1 MKNRSQLI
9 LGTIFNIIVV
19 ILTTVELSGGQDK
32 PRQTA
37 KTNKA
42 SNRISYR
49 LTNQSSPAIDLPLW
63 YNGDG
68 IENNGFNGN
77 GFLAVDDCQG
87 SFSAGHIYDDFIVSS
102 PNGWHVTSIYENQD
116 VGGAGQLAYMNVYGA
131 TWEIRQGMSDGNPGT
146 LIATGVTYT
155 PTVTAIGTT
164 GFYQVLVD
172 GLDLTLAPGTYWLN
186 VTPIGLGYTNGT
198 AITGGVNCIGS
209 PCGNDQNSFDY
220 DPDFGY
226 VWAAAGA
233 DFSMGVNGVS
243 CPGNC
248 FLLLV
253 YIDSKKILSSGQVEK
268 IPLPMTGESGVE
280 DRSGKP
286 GGNFTV
292 EMTFTNNVIS
302 FARASSSC
310 GRVASTSINGSTL
323 TVNLTGVSCN
333 ASNITVTA
341 NDVKDD
347 AGTNVATACVTM
359 GLLLGDVDGNR
370 VVDSNDLAIVR
381 SQLGQ
386 PTNDTNL
393 RSDVNNDGTID
404 NADLQIVTRQVG
416 TRLP

>member
-1 MKNRSQLI
+1 
-9 LGTIFNIIVV
+9 V
-19 ILTTVELSGGQDK
+19 GQ
-32 PRQTA
+32 
-37 KTNKA
+37 
-42 SNRISYR
+42 
-49 LTNQSSPAIDLPLW
+49 
-63 YNGDG
+63 
-68 IENNGFNGN
+68 
-77 GFLAVDDCQG
+77 
-87 SFSAGHIYDDFIVSS
+87 IYDDFNVSS

-116 VGGAGQLAYMNVYGA
+116 VGGAGPFGYLSVYGA
-131 TWEIRQGMSDGNPGT
+131 TWEIRQGMSDGNAGT
-146 LIATGVTYT
+146 LIAAGVTYA
-155 PTVTAIGTT
+155 PTVTNIGN
-164 GFYQVLVD
+164 GFYKVLID
-172 GLDLTLAPGTYWLN
+172 GLDITLSPGTYWLN
-186 VTPIGLGYTNGT
+186 VTPIGLGYTDGIALT
-198 AITGGVNCIGS
+198 SGVNCVGA
-209 PCGNDQNSFDY
+209 PCGNDQNSFVH
-220 DPDFGY
+220 DPGA

-248 FLLLV
+248 ELRPVFF
-253 YIDSKKILSSGQVEK
+253 DASKILGNGQQEK

-292 EMTFTNNVIS
+292 EMTFTNNIIS

-323 TVNLTGVSCN
+323 TINLTGVSCN

-347 AGTNVATACVTM
+347 AGDNVATACVTM

-370 VVDSNDLAIVR
+370 VVDSNDLTIVR

-393 RSDVNNDGTID
+393 RSDVNNDGTIN

-416 TRLP
+416 TSLP

>member
-1 MKNRSQLI
+1 MKNSSQL
-9 LGTIFNIIVV
+9 
-19 ILTTVELSGGQDK
+19 TVETLFSIIALIVSTAGANGGVDNPREAGQISNASQD
-32 PRQTA
+32 A
-37 KTNKA
+37 LYN
-42 SNRISYR
+42 S
-49 LTNQSSPAIDLPLW
+49 TNQSHPSIDLPLW
-63 YNGDG
+63 YNGDADN
-68 IENNGFNGN
+68 IGFNAN
-77 GFLAVDDCQG
+77 GFLAVSDCE
-87 SFSAGHIYDDFIVSS
+87 SFFKGHIYDDFVVSS
-102 PNGWHVTSIYENQD
+102 PNGWHVTSIYHNED
-116 VGGAGQLAYMNVYGA
+116 VGGAGSFGFLSAYGA
-131 TWEIRQGMSDGNPGT
+131 SWEIRQGMSDGNPGT
-146 LIATGVTYT
+146 LIASGVTYT
-155 PTVTAIGTT
+155 PIVTDIGN
-164 GFYQVLVD
+164 GIYKVLVD

-186 VTPIGLGYTNGT
+186 VTPIGQGYTNGT
-198 AITGGVNCIGS
+198 AATAGINCIGS
-209 PCGNDQNSFDY
+209 PCGNDQNSFYY
-220 DPDFGY
+220 DPDLGDI
-226 VWAAAGA
+226 WSAAGA
-233 DFSMGVNGVS
+233 DYSMGVNGVS

-248 FLLLV
+248 ELRPVFF
-253 YIDSKKILSSGQVEK
+253 DSSKILPSGQQEK

-292 EMTFTNNVIS
+292 EMIFTNNIIS

-386 PTNDTNL
+386 PTNDTNP
-393 RSDVNNDGTID
+393 RSDVNNDSTIS
-404 NADLQIVTRQVG
+404 NLDLQMVTRQVG